1 MKKYH
6 SGFIVFTSSS
16 LLLLASI
23 KAEANE
29 VGWFFKPAIG
39 AGYLSDKSV
48 EPSQSS
54 TLNGLLN
61 IETSGGVSAG
71 LGFGYQ
77 LTESFSAELFWEYRA
92 NDTESTLSAS
102 SDAFTGDITANIIYA
117 NVYYHFFAN
126 NEWHPY
132 LGAGVAWAQTID
144 VALENTA
151 ANRSF
156 TSDGDIGFQFMLG
169 ADYRLSD
176 KWHLNAEG
184 RYGFINSVSL
194 EGENSTVGALNALD
208 YTPFTFS
215 VGFTYTF

>member
-1 MKKYH
+1 MKKTP
-6 SGFIVFTSSS
+6 IVKVIFTSSS
-16 LLLLASI
+16 LLLLTSI
-23 KAEANE
+23 NVQANE
-29 VGWFFKPAIG
+29 VGWFFKPAVG

-54 TLNGLLN
+54 NLNGLLN

-77 LTESFSAELFWEYRA
+77 LTESLSTEIFWEYRA

-102 SDAFTGDITANIIYA
+102 NDTFTGDITANIIYA

-132 LGAGVAWAQTID
+132 LGAGIAWAPTIE
-144 VALENTA
+144 VQLENPS

-156 TSDGDIGFQFMLG
+156 SSDGDIGFQFMLG
-169 ADYRLSD
+169 ADYRLSN

-194 EGENSTVGALNALD
+194 EGENSTVGALNELD